1 MPLGAHVSVQ
11 GGMHRAFE
19 RGQAVGCETIHV
31 FTRSPSRWAAPRL
44 TKETIRRYK
53 EKEAESGIS
62 PVIAHDSYLPNLG
75 SPDDDLWRRSL
86 EAFLAEM
93 IRCEQLSI
101 PYLVMHPGAHMGSGG
116 ENGLDRIATAFRELH
131 ARLSRSGVIVLLETT
146 AGAGSIFGDTFEQ
159 LARIL
164 EQVDESERLGICFDT
179 CHVFAAGYDLRTLEG
194 YEATFRQFDEI
205 LGIPRLRAFHLNDS
219 KRDLGS
225 HVDRHEHIGK
235 GMLGL
240 EPFRMLLND
249 PRFQHSIGILE
260 TPKGT
265 DMHEDRENLAI
276 LRSLIVPA

>member
-1 MPLGAHVSVQ
+1 
-11 GGMHRAFE
+11 MHRAFE
-19 RGQAVGCETIHV
+19 RGQTVGCETIQV

-116 ENGLDRIATAFRELH
+116 DNGLGRIATAFREIYT
-131 ARLSRSGVIVLLETT
+131 RLGESGVIVLLETT
-146 AGAGSIFGDTFEQ
+146 AGAGSILGDTFEQ
-159 LARIL
+159 LACIL
-164 EQVDESERLGICFDT
+164 GQVDESGWLGICLDI
-179 CHVFAAGYDLRTLEG
+179 CHVFAAGYDLRTSEG
-194 YEATFRQFDEI
+194 YEATFKAFDRVI
-205 LGIPRLRAFHLNDS
+205 GLDRLKVFHLNDS
-219 KRDLGS
+219 QNDLGS
-225 HVDRHEHIGK
+225 HIDRHEHIGK
-235 GMLGL
+235 GFLGI

-249 PRFQHSIGILE
+249 PRFRGHPMLLE
-260 TPKGT
+260 TPKSK
-265 DMHEDRENLAI
+265 DMHEDLENLSV
-276 LRSLIVPA
+276 LRELIE